1 MTQNTFEDLLHL
13 EAMTDS
19 FSDLSAI
26 SDVNLISTTKDDIT
40 VFVSGQTFYMLPSL
54 FEQVQGLQWYQVGG
68 LYHLDA
74 EADLFEIILQFF
86 LVASLP
92 SKALVKKRKES
103 LLNLVSQLGSD
114 AEDLK
119 TCVVQGG
126 GSRKSHSRSPLS
138 LKRGLS
144 LRSPNKK
151 SPVPTSTGS
160 SKKGFKSPFKRKA
173 ELSASDFVK
182 LSNALLLDDMEDSGS
197 ETGASTISQ
206 GSSQKENSSFSS
218 AKSKKKWSRS
228 SKPSTQE
235 VHQSW
240 CESEYI
246 V

>member
-1 MTQNTFEDLLHL
+1 MSFQDLLQL

-26 SDVNLISTTKDDIT
+26 SDANLISTTKDDIT
-40 VFVSGQTFYMLPSL
+40 VFVSGQTFFMLPSL
-54 FEQVQGLQWYQVGG
+54 FEQVKGLQWYQVGG

-74 EADLFEIILQFF
+74 ESDLFEIILQFF
-86 LVASLP
+86 LVGSLP

-103 LLNLVSQLGSD
+103 LQQLVFQLGSD
-114 AEDLK
+114 ADELK
-119 TCVVQGG
+119 MCVMQGG

-138 LKRGLS
+138 LKKAGLS
-144 LRSPNKK
+144 LRSSSSNRK
-151 SPVPTSTGS
+151 SPVPSSAGS

-182 LSNALLLDDMEDSGS
+182 LSNALLLDDMDGDSGS

-206 GSSQKENSSFSS
+206 NSQKENSSV
-218 AKSKKKWSRS
+218 KSKKKWSLS